1 MNPYISA
8 PKNPL
13 YFSLFIFSISV
24 RNCFKAAFCVS
35 FPCNNYRL
43 HCAIRLCKMR
53 ESGVRYF
60 LCILW
65 INIILTPSPFGM
77 RAITK
82 TACAA

>member
-1 MNPYISA
+1 
-8 PKNPL
+8 
-13 YFSLFIFSISV
+13 
-24 RNCFKAAFCVS
+24 
-35 FPCNNYRL
+35 
-43 HCAIRLCKMR
+43 MR

-82 TACAA
+82 PPVQRKTEQTVMLYDVIMHL